1 MVFVASGDTVRMV
14 KVKTGIQD
22 NQFIQITEGLKE
34 GDEVVSAPYNL
45 IARKLK
51 SGMKIVKVTEKELY
65 KSGIKTDKKK
75 EED

>member
-1 MVFVASGDTVRMV
+1 
-14 KVKTGIQD
+14 
-22 NQFIQITEGLKE
+22 
-34 GDEVVSAPYNL
+34 L